1 MGERWRNREINRKDA
16 GEKKREKREVEGLIG
31 HQGFVSGWSEDS
43 DLRIKKSPARGG
55 AGHIRTEKPGIWY
68 SVVKIDLWF
77 QNL

>member
-43 DLRIKKSPARGG
+43 DLRIKK
-55 AGHIRTEKPGIWY
+55 
-68 SVVKIDLWF
+68 
-77 QNL
+77 